1 MKDLIL
7 RISDHPVLKTPRSI
21 RLKQISHICFDLREA
36 KVTWEE
42 IPTDQ
47 DGQVIIDET
56 VSTRKIVSDISN
68 SNVVN
73 EQGVVIDS
81 ETYPKLEDEE
91 YEDYQKRIEELKS
104 KGFPEFDFY
113 IGAVLNVPAIAQAIE
128 LLDSLKRFNRK

>member
-1 MKDLIL
+1 MKDLIVK
-7 RISDHPVLKTPRSI
+7 ISDHPVLKTPRSI
-21 RLKQISHICFDLREA
+21 RLKQISHIDFDLREA

-56 VSTRKIVSDISN
+56 VSTRTIVSHISN

-73 EQGVVIDS
+73 EQGIVIDS
-81 ETYPKLEDEE
+81 ETYPQLEDEE
-91 YEDYQKRIEELKS
+91 YEDYQLRLTELKS

-113 IGAVLNVPAIAQAIE
+113 ISAVLNVPAIGQAIE